1 MATTVPN
8 FVRGAVIQR
17 TTLFLYLKPL
27 WGVLYSAA
35 AVGMLTMFVAL
46 LALRGL
52 TETFE
57 KDLDYTE

>member
-1 MATTVPN
+1 
-8 FVRGAVIQR
+8 VIPL
-17 TTLFLYLKPL
+17 TTLFLYLKPS

-35 AVGMLTMFVAL
+35 AVGLLTMIVAL

-52 TETFE
+52 TETFD